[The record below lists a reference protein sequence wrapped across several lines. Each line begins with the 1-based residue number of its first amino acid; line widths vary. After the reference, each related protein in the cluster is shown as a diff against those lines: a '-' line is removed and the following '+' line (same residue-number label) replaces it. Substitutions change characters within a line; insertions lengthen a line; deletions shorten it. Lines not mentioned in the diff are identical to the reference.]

1 MTKPELKITN
11 ERIDDFVVLLRV
23 LQRLDLPTILDQYLP
38 RHGLQQ
44 GLSWGWLGTIWL
56 AHILS
61 EGDHR
66 KLTVRDWVRQAH
78 TVLERVTGL
87 DIRDTDFTDDRL
99 TLLLHHLSQPEAWH
113 AIEATLSQN
122 TVRVYDLKP
131 KRVRIDATT
140 VSGYHSG
147 SEAGLFQFGHSKDD
161 PTRRQIKVLAGTLD
175 PLGMPVVTDVVA
187 GQHAD
192 DPLYIPAIDRIAEM
206 FGEVQEM
213 LFVGDCKMSALA
225 TRAHVQ
231 QLGQHYLCPLPLT
244 GNTPALLPAW
254 VQAALDDETVLQATY
269 VENPQGQRVLLAE
282 GYESPR
288 TQVAEEAGTTLEW
301 QERVIIARSEAYRER
316 LCQGL
321 EQRLSHATQKLQAL
335 TPAPG
340 RGKRQIQT
348 ESDLVARA
356 EAILQAHNVVG
367 LLSYTF
373 ERQEQQE
380 TRYSGRG
387 RGGAQR
393 PTQES
398 VTVRYQITA
407 VQRQTAAITDL
418 SKTLGWRVYVTNAP
432 ATELSVEQALL
443 VYRDEWIIERGFH
456 RLKGAPLSL
465 DPMFVKRDDQIAGL
479 THLLSL
485 GVRMLTLL
493 EFVVRRKLQQNQEQL
508 VGLHAENLKKGT
520 AKPTTERLLKAFNNI
535 TFSIVQLADQVV
547 YHVTPLSAL
556 QTRILELLDLSPDIY
571 SALATN

>member
-1 MTKPELKITN
+1 MTKPELTIST
-11 ERIDDFVVLLRV
+11 ERIDDFVLLQGV
-23 LQRLDLPTILDQYLP
+23 MQRLDLPALLDQYLP

-78 TVLERVTGL
+78 TMLERVTGL

-113 AIEATLSQN
+113 AIEAALSQH

-131 KRVRIDATT
+131 RRMRLDTTTASGFHT
-140 VSGYHSG
+140 VS
-147 SEAGLFQFGHSKDD
+147 EDGLFQFGHRKDD
-161 PTRRQIKVLAGTLD
+161 PSLPQIKVMTATLD

-187 GQHAD
+187 GQHTD
-192 DPLYIPAIDRIAEM
+192 DPLYIPAIDRVLATFTEAQ
-206 FGEVQEM
+206 GL

-225 TRAHVQ
+225 TRAHLPA
-231 QLGQHYLCPLPLT
+231 LGQQYLCPQPLT
-244 GNTPALLPAW
+244 GETPALLRGW
-254 VQAALDDETVLQATY
+254 VQTALQDKTILPAVY
-269 VENPQGQRVLLAE
+269 VTGSQGERVLLAE
-282 GYESPR
+282 GYEITRDVS
-288 TQVAEEAGTTLEW
+288 AEEDGETRTW
-301 QERVIIARSEAYRER
+301 TERVIIAQSEAYRAQLQR
-316 LCQGL
+316 GL
-321 EQRLSHATQKLQAL
+321 EKRLSHATEKLGAL

-348 ESDLVARA
+348 ESDLRA
-356 EAILQAHNVVG
+356 KADAILHAHNVVG

-373 ERQEQQE
+373 ERQEQRE
-380 TRYSGRG
+380 TRYVGRG
-387 RGGAQR
+387 RGGEHRA
-393 PTQES
+393 TQES

-407 VQRQTAAITDL
+407 VQRQTAAIADL
-418 SKTLGWRVYVTNAP
+418 SAILGWRVYVTTAP
-432 ATELSVEQALL
+432 ATELSLAQALL

-465 DPMFVKRDDQIAGL
+465 DPLFVKRDDQIAGL

-485 GVRMLTLL
+485 GVRLLTLI

-508 VGLHAENLKKGT
+508 VGLHAENPKKGT

-535 TFSIVQLADQVV
+535 TFSRVQLAEQVV
-547 YHVTPLSAL
+547 YHVTPLSVL
-556 QTRILELLDLSPDIY
+556 QTRILELLNLPPDIY
-571 SALATN
+571 TALAAN